1 MGSPFQDNGT
11 KALEVNPGKTIA
23 LIGGDIIFEGG
34 SLKTNSG
41 NIELGSVGSGK
52 VDFTFTSQNLEFNYD
67 RVETF
72 KDIQLL
78 KDSSLQGNSLS
89 TIPNINNTASIQVRG
104 KQIYIKD
111 GSIIL
116 NSNQTNFASK
126 GIEINATESLEISG
140 ANTKESQLSSLR
152 SQTLSAAKGGEIK
165 VDTKKLVLKGG
176 GSISA
181 YNFGSKFGSNIQI
194 KASDSVDIIG
204 ASPLSIRP
212 SVIVT
217 NTFSSGNGGDI
228 EILTNRLSSLNGSTI
243 SSSTFSS
250 GNAGNLTIDARETVE
265 VIGFAAINLQTSL
278 LTSLTLGIGNG
289 GNLILNTKNLIVA
302 DGGRV
307 DASTIG
313 KGAAGS
319 ITINASDKVKL
330 AGSATIGEVITP
342 SRITSSAD
350 IADKIVQRIFGLPS
364 IPLSG
369 ESGAITI
376 NTNQLNISDG
386 ASLTVKNSGSGN
398 AGKLNIKADSININ
412 NQGSINATTTS
423 GKGGGINL
431 QTQNLILRRNSN
443 ITATAGT
450 GDGGNISIN
459 TQILTAFENSD
470 ITANSQGSFGGKV
483 AINAKGVLGT
493 QFREF
498 MTPESDITATSGR
511 GAEFNGVVDINTI
524 AINPNFGLAEL
535 PSGLT
540 DSSNKISAGCS
551 SNSGNNFT
559 ATGRGGFPENPN
571 QLFAGNNPIVD
582 LIDLVPTSENKVTSI
597 SSTSSVNS
605 PKTEIVEAK
614 GWIIDAQ
621 GKIEFVAEVPEVINH
636 SGGVKTVDC
645 QLLSSN

>member
-1 MGSPFQDNGT
+1 MCNQKSILLGLTVTFAFVPVALVKAQLLPDNTLGKENSLVNSINLLEDRIDGGAIRGKNLFHSFKEFNIGNGRSVYFQNSTAIENIITRVTGKNQSRIMGKLGVLGNANLFLINPNGIIFGKDASLDINGSFVGSSASFIDFADGTEFSAVSLDKPLLTISTPLGLGLDNPGEIRVQGEGNRLSGSRLGSPFQDNGT

-34 SLKTNSG
+34 TLKTNSG

-104 KQIYIKD
+104 KQIYIQD
-111 GSIIL
+111 GSIVL
-116 NSNQTNFASK
+116 NSNQTNLASK
-126 GIEINATESLEISG
+126 GIEINAAEFLEISG
-140 ANTKESQLSSLR
+140 ANTKESQFSSLR

-204 ASPLSIRP
+204 ASPLRIRP

-250 GNAGNLTIDARETVE
+250 GNAGNLTIDARETIE

-364 IPLSG
+364 ITLS
-369 ESGAITI
+369 
-376 NTNQLNISDG
+376 
-386 ASLTVKNSGSGN
+386 
-398 AGKLNIKADSININ
+398 
-412 NQGSINATTTS
+412 
-423 GKGGGINL
+423 
-431 QTQNLILRRNSN
+431 
-443 ITATAGT
+443 
-450 GDGGNISIN
+450 
-459 TQILTAFENSD
+459 
-470 ITANSQGSFGGKV
+470 
-483 AINAKGVLGT
+483 
-493 QFREF
+493 
-498 MTPESDITATSGR
+498 
-511 GAEFNGVVDINTI
+511 
-524 AINPNFGLAEL
+524 
-535 PSGLT
+535 
-540 DSSNKISAGCS
+540 
-551 SNSGNNFT
+551 
-559 ATGRGGFPENPN
+559 
-571 QLFAGNNPIVD
+571 
-582 LIDLVPTSENKVTSI
+582 
-597 SSTSSVNS
+597 
-605 PKTEIVEAK
+605 
-614 GWIIDAQ
+614 
-621 GKIEFVAEVPEVINH
+621 
-636 SGGVKTVDC
+636 
-645 QLLSSN
+645 